1 MKSKSFA
8 GKIIVFLIIV
18 LSLSGCGEKKEEL
31 EKHSNPVF
39 IAEGIR
45 RVSMMEN
52 GKAVLDIAYEPKEY
66 ESSYEYWKIHVPY
79 GEEAVVDTETMLE
92 FYRKLEKLDKKVA
105 SEYPDGMAEELK
117 KTKSKITLEYCRAD
131 KEESNSYEENADS
144 IATLLISGGTKDGFY
159 YAAYEE
165 DLGTIYQVAESDID
179 EILKTN
185 IFNLILK
192 ISAVVPMDTVTQ
204 VIMDVDGETYKW
216 NPEKEKD
223 STLYQE
229 LQGILI
235 KEEIKTKKQNEGE
248 TLLKI
253 QFVRNK
259 KEIPDMLLE
268 YRSYDGVYASVSV
281 NGKENFLVDK
291 KEVGLLKEKIKLYS
305 KK

>member
-1 MKSKSFA
+1 MKSKIFVY
-8 GKIIVFLIIV
+8 KIIVFLIIV
-18 LSLSGCGEKKEEL
+18 LSFSGCGDKKGEL

-45 RVSMMEN
+45 RVSMVKD

-79 GEEAVVDTETMLE
+79 GEEAVVDTEAMLE
-92 FYRKLEKLDKKVA
+92 FYRKLEKLDKKAA
-105 SEYPDGMAEELK
+105 SEYPDGTAEELK
-117 KTKSKITLEYCRAD
+117 KAKSKIILEYCRGD

-144 IATLLISGGTKDGFY
+144 TATLLMSEGTKDGFY
-159 YAAYEE
+159 YAAFEE
-165 DLGTIYQVAESDID
+165 DIGTIYQIPENDIN
-179 EILKTN
+179 EILKINT
-185 IFNLILK
+185 FQLILK
-192 ISAVVPMDTVTQ
+192 ISAAVPIDTVAQ
-204 VIMDVDGETYKW
+204 VIMEADGEAYKW

-253 QFVRNK
+253 QFVRTK
-259 KEIPDMLLE
+259 KEMPDMLLE
-268 YRSYDGVYASVSV
+268 YRSYDDVYASVSV
-281 NGKENFLVDK
+281 NGQENFLADK
-291 KEVGLLKEKIKLYS
+291 KEVELLKEKIKLYG

>member
-1 MKSKSFA
+1 MKSKSFV

-31 EKHSNPVF
+31 EKHSNPGF

-45 RVSMMEN
+45 RVSVVKD
-52 GKAVLDIAYEPKEY
+52 GKTVLDIAYEPKEY
-66 ESSYEYWKIHVPY
+66 ESSYEYWKIHEPY

-92 FYRKLEKLDKKVA
+92 FYRKLEKLDKGAA
-105 SEYPDGMAEELK
+105 SEYPDGTAEELK
-117 KTKSKITLEYCRAD
+117 KAKSKITLEYCRGN
-131 KEESNSYEENADS
+131 KEESNSYKENADS
-144 IATLLISGGTKDGFY
+144 IATLLISDGTQDGFY
-159 YAAYEE
+159 YAAFEE
-165 DLGTIYQVAESDID
+165 DLGTIYQVPEDDIE
-179 EILKTN
+179 EILKINT
-185 IFNLILK
+185 FHLILK
-192 ISAVVPMDTVTQ
+192 ISAVVPMDTVAQ
-204 VIMDVDGETYKW
+204 VIMDAGEETYKW

-223 STLYQE
+223 SAQYQE

-259 KEIPDMLLE
+259 KEMPDILLE
-268 YRSYDGVYASVSV
+268 YHSYDDVYASVSV

-291 KEVGLLKEKIKLYS
+291 KEVELLKEKIKLYG